1 VAARALGKQNSNLNV
16 LDGGFHACAGAQERG
31 GVRWARLLARG
42 PGRGRAVRGAA
53 ATRGVRGPGPGARGG
68 GAGAGALDARGAVA
82 GQSDG
87 LSFSTDV
94 APPGGKNHPV

>member
-1 VAARALGKQNSNLNV
+1 MWLLWGKQNSNLNV

-53 ATRGVRGPGPGARGG
+53 ATRGVRGPGRGRGRAGRARGG
-68 GAGAGALDARGAVA
+68 CWL
-82 GQSDG
+82 
-87 LSFSTDV
+87 T
-94 APPGGKNHPV
+94 GGFIFFD